1 MEFAELRSSIEQTTW
16 PALLSGTAAQLLAL
30 QRQFDETQWWPAEQL
45 RARQFEQ
52 LQLLLRHAA
61 ATVPFHAERLR
72 LAGIDPNEPLT
83 EAAWARLPILT
94 RRDVQDAGELLRAT
108 TIPASHG
115 GTGVSSTG
123 GSSGIPVRVRRSEL
137 ERLLWNAVRVREE
150 IWHREDMLGTIAR
163 LRPIP
168 DSLGE
173 ANIRQARSPEGLSL
187 PDWGSPISLLW
198 RTGPMALI
206 DDGTP
211 LSEQAERLRRL
222 RPEYLSANPS
232 ALRILLGHCR
242 DAGITLPNLRAVWT
256 LSEVVD
262 PDLRALCQDVFG
274 VRIVHNYSAAECGY
288 IALQCPEHPHFHI
301 QSELALVEVLDVD
314 GRPCGSGEIGRVIVT
329 PLHNFAMPLLRYEI
343 GDEAEVGEPCPCGRG
358 LPVLTNV
365 IGRLDDYVTLPNGE
379 RRRNNAS
386 HYRLARI
393 PALREFQ
400 IVQCS
405 LELIEARLAVARPLT
420 ADEEQ
425 RVRTVLLA
433 AFGDAFRIELVYCEL
448 IPRTGAGKLRTFV
461 SELPRD

>member
-1 MEFAELRSSIEQTTW
+1 
-16 PALLSGTAAQLLAL
+16 
-30 QRQFDETQWWPAEQL
+30 
-45 RARQFEQ
+45 
-52 LQLLLRHAA
+52 
-61 ATVPFHAERLR
+61 
-72 LAGIDPNEPLT
+72 
-83 EAAWARLPILT
+83 
-94 RRDVQDAGELLRAT
+94 
-108 TIPASHG
+108 
-115 GTGVSSTG
+115 
-123 GSSGIPVRVRRSEL
+123 
-137 ERLLWNAVRVREE
+137 VRVREE

-173 ANIRQARSPEGLSL
+173 DNVRKARSPEGLSL
-187 PDWGSPISLLW
+187 PDWGPPMSLLW
-198 RTGPMALI
+198 RTGPMALV

-211 LSEQAERLRRL
+211 PSEQAERLQRL
-222 RPEYLSANPS
+222 RPDYLSANPS

-262 PDLRALCQDVFG
+262 SDLRALCQDVFG

-288 IALQCPEHPHFHI
+288 IALQCPEHPHFHV
-301 QSELALVEVLDVD
+301 QSELALVEVLDAD
-314 GRPCGSGEIGRVIVT
+314 DRPCGSGEIGRVIVT

-358 LPVLTNV
+358 LPVLANV
-365 IGRLDDYVTLPNGE
+365 IGRLDDYVTLPNGDK
-379 RRRNNAS
+379 RRNYAS

-400 IVQCS
+400 IVQRS
-405 LELIEARLAVARPLT
+405 LELIEARLVVARPLT

-425 RVRTVLLA
+425 RVRTVLVA
-433 AFGDAFRIELVYCEL
+433 AFGDTFRIELAYCES
-448 IPRTGAGKLRTFV
+448 IPRTAAGKLRTFV

>member
-343 GDEAEVGEPCPCGRG
+343 GDEAEVAS
-358 LPVLTNV
+358 PV
-365 IGRLDDYVTLPNGE
+365 R
-379 RRRNNAS
+379 A
-386 HYRLARI
+386 
-393 PALREFQ
+393 
-400 IVQCS
+400 
-405 LELIEARLAVARPLT
+405 AVDCR
-420 ADEEQ
+420 
-425 RVRTVLLA
+425 
-433 AFGDAFRIELVYCEL
+433 C
-448 IPRTGAGKLRTFV
+448 
-461 SELPRD
+461 